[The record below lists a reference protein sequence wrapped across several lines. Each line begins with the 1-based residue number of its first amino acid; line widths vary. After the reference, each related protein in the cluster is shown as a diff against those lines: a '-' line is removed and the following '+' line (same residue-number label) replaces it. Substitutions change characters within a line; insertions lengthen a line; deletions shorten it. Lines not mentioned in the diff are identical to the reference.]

1 MRPEATV
8 TLTTTKLKNER
19 LARLVKRLH
28 KEGKITARNKCQ
40 FLREAV
46 NEKLANLDTSLKM

>member
-1 MRPEATV
+1 MKKATV
-8 TLTTTKLKNER
+8 TLTTTERKNEQ

-28 KEGKITARNKCQ
+28 SEGKINAKNKCQ

-46 NEKLANLDTSLKM
+46 NEKLATLGTNLKM